1 MKTTSIAAALVVS
14 VGLTLGVVAQA
25 AEHKGETVKMNS
37 LPSDVQKTIQEKAA
51 GGEVV
56 RVMREDDPNGRWNYE
71 VVVKSSGKQWQ
82 FEVDPK
88 GKFVKKTGEAKQ

>member
-1 MKTTSIAAALVVS
+1 MKTISIVAVLMSA
-14 VGLTLGVVAQA
+14 GLSLGVVAQA

-51 GGEVV
+51 GGEIV
-56 RVMREDDPNGRWNYE
+56 RVMREDDTNGRWNYE
-71 VVVKSSGKQWQ
+71 VMVKTNGKMWQ

-88 GKFVKKTGEAKQ
+88 GKFVKKTGEAK

>member
-1 MKTTSIAAALVVS
+1 MKITSTLAAVVASAGLSLS
-14 VGLTLGVVAQA
+14 VIAQA
-25 AEHKGETVKMNS
+25 AEHPGEAVKMKS
-37 LPSDVQKTIQEKAA
+37 LPAEVQKTIQDKAA

-71 VVVKSSGKQWQ
+71 VMVKTNGKTWQ

-88 GKFVKKTGEAKQ
+88 GKFVRKTGEAKS